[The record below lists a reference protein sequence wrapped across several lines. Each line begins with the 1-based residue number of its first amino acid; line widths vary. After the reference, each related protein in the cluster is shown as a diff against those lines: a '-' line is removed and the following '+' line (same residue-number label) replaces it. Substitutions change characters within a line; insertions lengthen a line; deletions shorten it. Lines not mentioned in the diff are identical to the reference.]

1 MKVVSFKAVVKHEN
15 GLHAAN
21 SAKLVQSLSKF
32 NGEFQLLNGRGEYDM
47 KSILGLM
54 SLALFEK
61 HEVEIRVAV
70 RVELQVDVI
79 ANVIEVLEQHFEL
92 SEPTVL
98 L

>member
-1 MKVVSFKAVVKHEN
+1 MRVVSFNAVVKHEN

-21 SAKLVQSLSKF
+21 SAKLVQSLSRF

-61 HEVEIRVAV
+61 YEVEIRVA
-70 RVELQVDVI
+70 LYADVL
-79 ANVIEVLEQHFEL
+79 ADVIEVLEQHFEL